1 MVRVKICG
9 ITNLADAR
17 RSVDAGADALGFN
30 FYAKSPR
37 YIAPAEARAIAQ
49 RLPRHILTVGVFVN
63 APVAAILKI
72 ALAAELNVLQLHGD
86 ESPALV
92 RKLRV
97 RYPVVKAFRVGEGF
111 TLAQLKRF
119 QSADAFLLDA
129 FDPGLRGGTGKTF
142 DWRVA
147 RAARKYGPIVLAG
160 GLTPENIAEAI
171 AKTEPFAVDVCSGV
185 EKSPG
190 KKDAAR
196 LKALMAAIER
206 AKRARK
212 YER

>member
-1 MVRVKICG
+1 MPGPGMELIGQEEIDEVLEVMREGYLFRYGVSLG
-9 ITNLADAR
+9 AE
-17 RSVDAGADALGFN
+17 VDPRFK
-30 FYAKSPR
+30 AKV
-37 YIAPAEARAIAQ
+37 YQVE
-49 RLPRHILTVGVFVN
+49 
-63 APVAAILKI
+63 KEI
-72 ALAAELNVLQLHGD
+72 ALLDRAVAKGGYLAGD
-86 ESPALV
+86 
-92 RKLRV
+92 
-97 RYPVVKAFRVGEGF
+97 GF

-129 FDPGLRGGTGKTF
+129 FDPRLRGGTGKTF

-196 LKALMAAIER
+196 LNALMAAIER
-206 AKRARK
+206 TKKARK
-212 YER
+212 HER